1 MEQLELP
8 SIGEGRLRESLHWIL
23 QYECDGVR
31 LITKERDYRVRAD
44 WLLEVFGDCK
54 LEDLAGRAGY
64 EKMRRVAAEELAS
77 ETGMKRVSLKKRFQ
91 FLLRA
96 LSVAASRE
104 LIDRARIP
112 DMPHLANDGV
122 TKDAHHTY
130 PQYLAFRH
138 VLPTPRHRIYYD
150 LGWWTGMRR
159 EDLESTMKENVD
171 PWRPF
176 KDENGKHVSMGCVF
190 VRNHK
195 RKKFTSYWIPM
206 EAEFRACVK
215 EFYDAFPMGPEDL
228 ITGKFSKPSRWMDP
242 ASLRAGVPRISPH
255 SFRHSRLTYL
265 DSIGVHPE
273 DARFAVGAS
282 SVKVIRDHYQHPSAG
297 TLRRLIPSPPPT
309 VAPPIPPA
317 GGDDDPRRPLGTA

>member
-8 SIGEGRLRESLHWIL
+8 AIGEGRLRESLLWIL

-31 LITKERDYRVRAD
+31 LITKERDYKVRAD
-44 WLLEVFGDCK
+44 WLLNIFGDCK

-64 EKMRRVAAEELAS
+64 EKMRRVAAEELAR

-96 LSVAASRE
+96 LNVAASRE
-104 LIDRARIP
+104 LMDRSRIP

-122 TKDAHHTY
+122 SKNAHHTY

-138 VLPTPRHRIYYD
+138 VLPTPRHRIY
-150 LGWWTGMRR
+150 
-159 EDLESTMKENVD
+159 
-171 PWRPF
+171 
-176 KDENGKHVSMGCVF
+176 
-190 VRNHK
+190 
-195 RKKFTSYWIPM
+195 
-206 EAEFRACVK
+206 
-215 EFYDAFPMGPEDL
+215 
-228 ITGKFSKPSRWMDP
+228 
-242 ASLRAGVPRISPH
+242 AGVPRISPH
-255 SFRHSRLTYL
+255 SFRHSRMTYL

-297 TLRRLIPSPPPT
+297 TLRRLIPS
-309 VAPPIPPA
+309 APPSSTAGPPLPT
-317 GGDDDPRRPLGTA
+317 DEDPRRPLGTA